1 MSGEFSLIP
10 IERLGRWAV
19 SEYEANRQIFGIHED
34 LFFRPRTD
42 DPFRMERYGTVLET
56 PLGVAAGP
64 HTQMAQNLIA
74 AWLCGSR
81 YLELKTVQT
90 LDELTIARPCI
101 DMQDEGYNCEWS
113 QELKLDDSF
122 GEYLNAWIL
131 IHFLRQRLGLASGP
145 SSNRGFLFNM
155 SVGYNMEGI
164 LKDNVQRFFAQMAD
178 CREAKRAR
186 VEALAA
192 LYPEVRDLDIPDRMS
207 DNVTLSTMHGCPPHE
222 IQQIGLYLIRDKKFH
237 TTVKLNPTLLGPQE
251 LRHILNDELGF
262 EAHVPDEAFGH
273 DLKYPDAVS
282 LIKVLREAAREE
294 GVRFSLKLTNTLE
307 CVNHKTVFPP
317 QEKMM
322 YMSGRALHP
331 ISIRVANRLQTE
343 FNGELDI
350 SFCAGVD
357 TFILPDVIAAG
368 LRPITVCSDVLK
380 PGGYARMAQYLAD
393 LRTAMDAEGAPSLD
407 AFVDRRAAKLGDAA
421 SGKTAALANLQAYAA
436 RVTTLPDVQKG
447 GKHGDLIKTK
457 RPLEQFDCVDAPC
470 VVTCPTHQEIPKYIY
485 HAGRGE
491 YEEAMR
497 VILRTNP
504 FPLVCGMVCDHPCQL
519 KCTRIN
525 YDSPLLIREIKRFVA
540 EQAPSHT
547 ITLEPAAANG
557 LKVAVVGAGPSG
569 LSCAYFLAL
578 DGFEVEV
585 HETKAFPG
593 GMLSDAIP
601 SFRLTDAAI
610 RHDIEK
616 IESLGVRIV
625 YNSRIDRETFQ
636 GLRQRFDY
644 VYLALGAQGAKT
656 LGLPGEEMHGCLD
669 CLGFLADVRQGKP
682 VDLGRQVVVVGG
694 GNSAID
700 AARTAHRVVGKDGQV
715 TVLYRRT
722 RREMPADAEEIEAML
737 AEGVQLYELA
747 APTALVGVDGR
758 LRAVKAERMTLG
770 APDASGRR
778 RPVRV
783 PDSSF
788 EIPCDSVISA
798 IGQDVL
804 CDFVDDPSVL
814 EADPVTGE
822 TRLPGVFAGGDQAR
836 GPANVVG
843 AIGDG
848 RMAAA
853 NIRTKARECQ
863 DDTAPVSAK
872 EITTAERHRKR
883 ATRVPGAHVPETD
896 PTTRGCFDLVTRT
909 LTVEEARTEAQRCLY
924 CDDVCDQCVTVCPNR
939 ANVGYCVRTGDYPT
953 YELERG
959 DLVSGLKRVGTFRVA
974 QPVQVLNVGD
984 FCNECGNCDTFCPT
998 SGAPYRLKP
1007 KFYLTKESL
1016 GHETDGYHLEDG
1028 GTALLARKGG
1038 QEERLYR
1045 EDGVLIY
1052 ETPRVVARLDAATF
1066 DVKAA
1071 EFKENSGDATVD
1083 LRHAPQMALLLESLG
1098 KAPFVG

>member
-19 SEYEANRQIFGIHED
+19 SEYEASRQIFGIHED
-34 LFFRPRTD
+34 LFFRPRSD
-42 DPFRMERYGTVLET
+42 DPFRMERYGRILET

-64 HTQMAQNLIA
+64 HTQMAQNLIV

-90 LDELTIARPCI
+90 LDELSIARPCI
-101 DMQDEGYNCEWS
+101 DMEDEGYNCEWS
-113 QELKLDDSF
+113 QELKLDESF

-131 IHFLRQRLGLASGP
+131 IHFLRQRLGLASGVADDP
-145 SSNRGFLFNM
+145 GFLFNM

-164 LKDNVQRFFAQMAD
+164 LKDNVQRFFAQVAD
-178 CREAKRAR
+178 CGEAKRAR

-192 LYPEVRDLDIPDRMS
+192 LYPEVRDLAIPDCMS
-207 DNVTLSTMHGCPPHE
+207 DNITLSTMHGCPPHE
-222 IQQIGLYLIRDKKFH
+222 IQQIGLYLIQEKKLH
-237 TTVKLNPTLLGPQE
+237 TTIKLNPTLLGPDE
-251 LRHILNDELGF
+251 LRRILNDELGF

-282 LIKVLREAAREE
+282 LIKTLRSAARES

-357 TFILPDVIAAG
+357 TFNLPDVVAAG
-368 LRPITVCSDVLK
+368 MRPITVCSDVLK
-380 PGGYARMAQYLAD
+380 PGGYARMTQYLAH
-393 LRTAMDAEGAPSLD
+393 LREAMEAEGATTLD
-407 AFVDRRAAKLGDAA
+407 AFAERRAARLGAA
-421 SGKTAALANLQAYAA
+421 AEGKPAALANLQAYAA
-436 RVTTLPDVQKG
+436 RVTAVPDVQKG
-447 GKHGDLIKTK
+447 GKHGELIKTQ
-457 RPLEQFDCVDAPC
+457 RPLDPFDCVDAPC
-470 VVTCPTHQEIPKYIY
+470 VVTCPTNQEIPLYIY

-491 YEEAMR
+491 YDEAMR

-540 EQAPSHT
+540 EHAPAHT
-547 ITLEPAAANG
+547 ITLEPAPANG

-578 DGFEVEV
+578 AGFEVEV
-585 HETKAFPG
+585 HETKAIPG
-593 GMLSDAIP
+593 GMLADAIP
-601 SFRLTDAAI
+601 SFRLTDEAI
-610 RHDIEK
+610 RHDIGM
-616 IESLGVRIV
+616 IERLGVRIV
-625 YNSRIDRETFQ
+625 YNSPVDGAAFQAMRDRV
-636 GLRQRFDY
+636 DY
-644 VYLALGAQGAKT
+644 VYLGLGAQGAKK
-656 LGLPGEEMHGCLD
+656 LGLDGEDMAGCLD
-669 CLGFLADVRQGKP
+669 CLRFLADVRQGRP
-682 VDLGRQVVVVGG
+682 VALGHHVVVVGG

-700 AARTAHRVVGKDGQV
+700 AARTAHRLVGAQGQV

-737 AEGVQLYELA
+737 VEGVKLAELA
-747 APTALVGVDGR
+747 APTALVGADGKV
-758 LRAVKAERMTLG
+758 RAIAAERMTLG
-770 APDASGRR
+770 APDESGRR

-783 PDSSF
+783 PDSGF
-788 EIPCDSVISA
+788 EVACDSVISS

-804 CDFVDDPSVL
+804 CDFVDDPSLLVT
-814 EADPVTGE
+814 DPTTGE
-822 TRLPGVFAGGDQAR
+822 TRLAGVFAGGDQVR
-836 GPANVVG
+836 GPSSVVS

-848 RMAAA
+848 RRAAG
-853 NIRTKARECQ
+853 NIERKAMQRLGRPFTRPQ
-863 DDTAPVSAK
+863 K
-872 EITTAERHRKR
+872 EITEAERHRKR
-883 ATRVPGAHVPETD
+883 ASREHGAHVPETD
-896 PTTRGCFDLVTRT
+896 AGCRECFGLVTRT
-909 LTVEEARTEAQRCLY
+909 LTVDEARVEAQRCLY

-939 ANVGYCVRTGDYPT
+939 ANLGYGVRVGDYPVFT
-953 YELERG
+953 ASRGNGAAVLEP
-959 DLVSGLKRVGTFRVA
+959 SGTFRVS

-1007 KFYLTKESL
+1007 KFYLTEKSF
-1016 GHETDGYHLEDG
+1016 GHETDGYHLAAG
-1028 GTALLARKGG
+1028 GTVLVARRGG
-1038 QEERLYR
+1038 LVERLTR
-1045 EDGVLIY
+1045 HDDRLVY
-1052 ETPRVVARLDAATF
+1052 ETDSLTATLDPTTLEVTGVAFKPAA
-1066 DVKAA
+1066 
-1071 EFKENSGDATVD
+1071 GDDTVD
-1083 LRHAPQMALLLESLG
+1083 LRHAVQMAVLLEGLRY
-1098 KAPFVG
+1098 APFTA